1 MFTSSKITF
10 CSQEDQIVNGTN
22 QTNSSTPFPG
32 NDTYYL
38 IEIMVRVVFPFPYIV
53 IIPGNPKATDV
64 TLGFMTQ
71 IAELLTGKLYLYLLI
86 KHGVVF
92 IEPVRRYKREAGERS
107 WRNMPP
113 LPPRGI
119 RSCGTW
125 RTVGITCLIILVT
138 EAVIAVI
145 IILILCCKRG

>member
-1 MFTSSKITF
+1 
-10 CSQEDQIVNGTN
+10 
-22 QTNSSTPFPG
+22 
-32 NDTYYL
+32 
-38 IEIMVRVVFPFPYIV
+38 MVREVFPFPYTV

-113 LPPRGI
+113 LPPRGV

-138 EAVIAVI
+138 EAVIAI
-145 IILILCCKRG
+145 IILIALCCKRG